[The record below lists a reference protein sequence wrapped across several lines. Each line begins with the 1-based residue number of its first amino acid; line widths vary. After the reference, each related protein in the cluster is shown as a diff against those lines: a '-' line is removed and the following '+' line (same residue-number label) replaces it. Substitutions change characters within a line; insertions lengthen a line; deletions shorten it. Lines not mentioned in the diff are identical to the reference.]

1 MFPVSIMT
9 IETIA
14 EYLQYL
20 FLENLRLPSHR
31 SPKED
36 KQCGQVSK
44 WGRKGSVLPCI
55 EAIKW

>member
-20 FLENLRLPSHR
+20 FLGNLKLPSRR
-31 SPKED
+31 SFKED
-36 KQCGQVSK
+36 KRCGQVSK

-55 EAIKW
+55 EAIKC